1 MINLNGRSIKTVPSS
16 GQKEL
21 HSAAYVRYS
30 EKPSSRAPLHND
42 TKDAKGSLSRM
53 EGDVSVSSSN
63 TTPYV
68 RPFHEMISDL
78 SSNDSIEDEVIK
90 RTKLLSIKKPRKSRK
105 HKRRKSRK
113 ERRRKS
119 RKDKG
124 IKDTLDLTLKS
135 QVEADEAFPI
145 IESSSV
151 QVSDTNK
158 AVVGVDKDS
167 YSDVLTRSSRLRGKS
182 KLRRLLRSKAFRSQ
196 LESLEI
202 LKVPAV

>member
-1 MINLNGRSIKTVPSS
+1 
-16 GQKEL
+16 
-21 HSAAYVRYS
+21 
-30 EKPSSRAPLHND
+30 
-42 TKDAKGSLSRM
+42 M